1 MTRLCLPAAI
11 LRDMLDHARHTAP
24 DECCGLL
31 IGSTHSA
38 GSPSEASDT
47 SVCVVSS
54 VPARNLRRSP
64 TRYLVDPADHFAAIR
79 TARQDGR
86 TVIGAYH
93 SHPTSSPTASA
104 TDDRDASGAEFL
116 YLIVSPVTGA
126 VKAFRPSAGRL
137 RELPL
142 QIVPDALGTL
152 TRPGA

>member
-1 MTRLCLPAAI
+1 MIRVCLPAAI
-11 LRDMLDHARHTAP
+11 LRDMLDHARRAAP

-31 IGSTHSA
+31 VGSTPSA
-38 GSPSEASDT
+38 RTRSGTSDT

-79 TARQDGR
+79 TARQNGR

-104 TDDRDASGAEFL
+104 ADDRDASGAEFL

-126 VKAFRPSAGRL
+126 VKAFRLSAGRL

-142 QIVPDALGTL
+142 QIVPEVL
-152 TRPGA
+152 TRLES

>member
-1 MTRLCLPAAI
+1 MTRVCLPAAI
-11 LRDMLDHARHTAP
+11 LRDMLDHARHVAP
-24 DECCGLL
+24 DECCGPL
-31 IGSTHSA
+31 IGSIHGA
-38 GSPSEASDT
+38 DEPSEASDT

-79 TARQDGR
+79 TARQDRR

-93 SHPTSSPTASA
+93 SHPTSPPAASA
-104 TDDRDASGAEFL
+104 TDTREASGAEFL
-116 YLIVSPVTGA
+116 YLIVSPVTGT

-142 QIVPDALGTL
+142 QIVPDAL
-152 TRPGA
+152 TRLGS

>member
-1 MTRLCLPAAI
+1 MTRVCLPAAI
-11 LRDMLDHARHTAP
+11 LRDMLDHARHAVP

-38 GSPSEASDT
+38 GSRSKASDT

-93 SHPTSSPTASA
+93 SHPTSPPAASA

-116 YLIVSPVTGA
+116 YLIVSPVTGT
-126 VKAFRPSAGRL
+126 VKAFHPSAGRL

-142 QIVPDALGTL
+142 QIVPDAV
-152 TRPGA
+152 TRPGL